1 MRRGQ
6 GLVELALSLTVLLL
20 LVMGL
25 IDLGRAFVAWLA
37 IHDAAAEGALYAA
50 VNPYCRN
57 PNDSLPPDADPDVQ
71 CTDPNNVQYRAYTRA
86 LSETRWIPFSLVD
99 PSRIAVV
106 VEPNQGS
113 SATPVIYEGD
123 PITVTVIYTMPLI
136 TPLMQGM
143 LGPELII
150 RAQAVQIALE
160 AKPRN
165 P

>member
-1 MRRGQ
+1 M
-6 GLVELALSLTVLLL
+6 LLL

-25 IDLGRAFVAWLA
+25 IDLGRSFVVWLA

-50 VNPYCRN
+50 VNPYCLN
-57 PNDSLPPDADPDVQ
+57 PSSPLSLDADPEVGCD
-71 CTDPNNVQYRAYTRA
+71 DPKNVQYRAYTRA

-99 PSRIAVV
+99 PSRIAVIV
-106 VEPNQGS
+106 APNQLS
-113 SATPVIYEGD
+113 PTPAIYEGD
-123 PITVTVIYTMPLI
+123 PITVMVIYTMPII
-136 TPLMQGM
+136 TPIMRAM

-150 RAQAVQIALE
+150 RAQAIQIALE